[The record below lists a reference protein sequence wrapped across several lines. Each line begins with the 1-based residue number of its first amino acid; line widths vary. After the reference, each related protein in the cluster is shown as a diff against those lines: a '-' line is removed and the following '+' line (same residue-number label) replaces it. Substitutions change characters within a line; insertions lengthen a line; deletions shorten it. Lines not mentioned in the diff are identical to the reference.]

1 MPLRAFGPIFGQVYG
16 DGDPGIVALHGW
28 ARRGADFD
36 RVLDGLDAVAF
47 DLPGFGASPAPTVA
61 TGAAGYA
68 AAVVEALDVVG
79 GGPFVLV
86 GHSFGGRVAV
96 VIASTRPELVKGVV
110 LSGVP
115 LIRRGSA
122 AGPSLGYRLMRR
134 ANRIGLVSD
143 ERMER
148 ERRSRGSADYRAASG
163 VMRDV
168 LVTVVNESYENELGG
183 ISCPVALVW
192 GADDT
197 DVPVAVAE
205 AARELLS
212 EAGVDVTLEVV
223 ADVGHFTPTLA
234 PAALRAA
241 IERVS

>member
-110 LSGVP
+110 LTGVP

>member
-1 MPLRAFGPIFGQVYG
+1 MPLRAFGPLFGQVYG

-28 ARRGADFD
+28 ARRGSDFE

-47 DLPGFGASPAPTVA
+47 DLPGFGATPSPVA
-61 TGAAGYA
+61 AIGAAGYA
-68 AAVVEALDVVG
+68 ATVIEALDAVG
-79 GGPFVLV
+79 GGPYVLV
-86 GHSFGGRVAV
+86 GHSFGGRVATL
-96 VIASTRPELVKGVV
+96 IASTRPELVKGLV
-110 LSGVP
+110 LTGVP
-115 LIRRGSA
+115 LIRRRSA
-122 AGPSLGYRLMRR
+122 SGPSLGYRVLRR
-134 ANRIGLVSD
+134 ANRLGLVSD

-168 LVTVVNESYENELGG
+168 LVTVVNESYESELGG
-183 ISCPVALVW
+183 IACPVSLVW

-197 DVPVAVAE
+197 DVPVSVAE

-212 EAGVDVTLEVV
+212 AAGADVTLEVV
-223 ADVGHFTPTLA
+223 PGVGHFTPTQA
-234 PAALRAA
+234 PQRLRSA